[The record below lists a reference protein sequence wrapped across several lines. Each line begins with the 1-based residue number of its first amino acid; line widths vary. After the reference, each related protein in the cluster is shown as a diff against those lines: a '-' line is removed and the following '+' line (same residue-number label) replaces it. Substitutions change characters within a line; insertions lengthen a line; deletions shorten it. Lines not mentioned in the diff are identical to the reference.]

1 MRRQI
6 DRLTGDLFEVPVPAE
21 PLPGAMDYS
30 LAVRRLMADAIK
42 ASPYNAAQIA
52 ARMAELTGQN
62 ITEHQLHAWTAPSRE
77 SWRAPLEFIPAFEA
91 AAETTSLTAW
101 LAGVRGGRLLI
112 GREALN
118 AELGRLE
125 RQRDEAAR
133 KIKQLKTQ
141 MGDGE

>member
-91 AAETTSLTAW
+91 AAETTTLTAW